1 MSETTR
7 TVLITGGVTG
17 IGEATTRLMLAK
29 GYRVAATYHHRRASK
44 ELTDF
49 GDAFLEV
56 PCELSDSESVNSAVA
71 QVGDHFGPVEIL
83 IANAGI
89 TDDTLLLRMSEASW
103 SKVIE
108 TNLTGAFRL
117 TKAVMPQMV
126 RSRWGRMIFITSV
139 IAGMGGPG
147 QANYA
152 ASKAGL
158 IGFAR
163 SLARE
168 VATRNVTANVVAPG
182 AVITALT
189 SAVPEKRMTEM
200 IGAIPMQRVGTPA
213 EIAGPIAFLASDEAS
228 YITGAVLT
236 VDGGISMGL

>member
-1 MSETTR
+1 MPAGSR

-17 IGEATTRLMLAK
+17 IGEATSRLLLSK
-29 GYRVAATYHHRRASK
+29 GYKVAATYHNRRASK

-49 GDAFLEV
+49 GDSFAEIH
-56 PCELSDSESVNSAVA
+56 CELSDTESVNAAVA
-71 QVGDHFGPVEIL
+71 QVTERFGPVEIL

-89 TDDTLLLRMSEASW
+89 TDDTLLLRMSEESW
-103 SKVIE
+103 SKVID

-126 RSRWGRMIFITSV
+126 RARWGRMIFITSV
-139 IAGMGGPG
+139 IAAMGGPG

-163 SLARE
+163 SVARE
-168 VATRNVTANVVAPG
+168 VSTRNVTANVVAPG
-182 AVITALT
+182 AVMTALT
-189 SAVPEKRMTEM
+189 EVVAEKRMADM
-200 IGAIPMQRVGTPA
+200 ISAIPMQRVATAA
-213 EIAGPIAFLASDEAS
+213 EIAGPIAFLASEEAS
-228 YITGAVLT
+228 YVTGAVLT
-236 VDGGISMGL
+236 VDGGISMGF